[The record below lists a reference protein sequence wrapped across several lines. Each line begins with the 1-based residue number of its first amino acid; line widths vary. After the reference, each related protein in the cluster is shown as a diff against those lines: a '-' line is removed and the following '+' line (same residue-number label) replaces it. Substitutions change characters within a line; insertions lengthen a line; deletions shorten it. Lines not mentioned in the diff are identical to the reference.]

1 MTHTILVATAD
12 PVDLPIARA
21 ETLESAVRQTL
32 AIQLDISPEDLIDS
46 CDEVITT
53 WSHPTLDNLR
63 SALAHCLGDPQIL
76 IIHLES

>member
-1 MTHTILVATAD
+1 MTHTILVATTN

-46 CDEVITT
+46 CDEVITA
-53 WSHPTLDNLR
+53 WAHPTLDNLQA
-63 SALAHCLGDPQIL
+63 ALIKCLDDSQIL

>member
-1 MTHTILVATAD
+1 MTHTILVAATD

-32 AIQLDISPEDLIDS
+32 ATQLDISPEDLIDS
-46 CDEVITT
+46 CDEVITA
-53 WSHPTLDNLR
+53 WAHPTLDNLR
-63 SALAHCLGDPQIL
+63 SALALCLGDSQIL

>member
-53 WSHPTLDNLR
+53 WAHPTLDNLQA
-63 SALAHCLGDPQIL
+63 ALIKCLGDPQIL

>member
-46 CDEVITT
+46 CDEVITA
-53 WSHPTLDNLR
+53 WAHPTLDNLQA
-63 SALAHCLGDPQIL
+63 ALIKCLGDPQVL

>member
-32 AIQLDISPEDLIDS
+32 VIQLDISTEDLIDS
-46 CDEVITT
+46 CDEVITA
-53 WSHPTLDNLR
+53 WAHPTLDNLQA
-63 SALAHCLGDPQIL
+63 ALIKCLDDSQVL